1 MRSHATQTLC
11 LAALLAA
18 ACHGRIG
25 DNEGSTDPDDGVVD
39 PNEFEPAF
47 ALPDQQPQ
55 LLPFWVRLERV
66 SVVVG
71 VPSSDPIFETLLQ
84 NRLGLSDY
92 DYASGVKPDRL
103 WSPARM
109 SLWAKS
115 LKPVCASEA
124 MHTAYPKLT
133 ESSDAVAMASAAWGR
148 KVEASELGLDAASL
162 AALEEGPRYE
172 AVCLAILSSAEL
184 VIQ

>member
-1 MRSHATQTLC
+1 VRSHAKHTLC
-11 LAALLAA
+11 FLALLAV
-18 ACHGRIG
+18 ACRGQIG
-25 DNEGSTDPDDGVVD
+25 DTEGSGENDDGVVD
-39 PNEFEPAF
+39 PSEFEPAF

-55 LLPFWVRLERV
+55 LLPFWVRVERV
-66 SVVVG
+66 SAVVG

-84 NRLGLSDY
+84 NRLGLGDY
-92 DYASGVKPDRL
+92 DYASGVKPDRV
-103 WSPARM
+103 WSPSRM

-124 MHTAYPKLT
+124 LHTAYPKLT
-133 ESSDAVAMASAAWGR
+133 ESADAVAMASAAWGR
-148 KVEASELGLDAASL
+148 EVEASELSLDAPAL
-162 AALEEGPRYE
+162 AALEEGPRHE

>member
-1 MRSHATQTLC
+1 MKR
-11 LAALLAA
+11 ALLFIALTAA

-25 DNEGSTDPDDGVVD
+25 DTEGSADGDSNVD
-39 PNEFEPAF
+39 PSEFEPAF

-66 SVVVG
+66 AAIVG
-71 VPSSDPIFETLLQ
+71 KPTNDPIFAVLLQ
-84 NRLGLSDY
+84 NRLGLGDY

-103 WSPARM
+103 WSPTRM
-109 SLWAKS
+109 ALWGKS

-124 MHTAYPKLT
+124 MQSAYPGLATNKT
-133 ESSDAVAMASAAWGR
+133 GAIAMASEAWGR
-148 KVEASELGLDAASL
+148 SVEASELDLDAPSL
-162 AALEEGPRYE
+162 QALAEGPRYE
-172 AVCLAILSSAEL
+172 AVCLAIFSSAEL

>member
-1 MRSHATQTLC
+1 MKRTLC
-11 LAALLAA
+11 IVALLTA

-25 DNEGSTDPDDGVVD
+25 DTEGTGDNDGVVD
-39 PNEFEPAF
+39 PNELEPAF

-66 SVVVG
+66 SSVVG
-71 VPSSDPIFETLLQ
+71 VPSSDPMFSLLLE
-84 NRLGLSDY
+84 NRLGLGDY

-103 WSPARM
+103 WSPGRM

-115 LKPVCASEA
+115 LQPVCASEA

-133 ESSDAVAMASAAWGR
+133 EPSDAVAMASAAWGR
-148 KVEASELGLDAASL
+148 KVDASELGLDAASL

>member
-1 MRSHATQTLC
+1 MKRLLC
-11 LAALLAA
+11 FVALLIA

-25 DNEGSTDPDDGVVD
+25 DTEGPGDTDAVVD

-66 SVVVG
+66 SAIVG
-71 VPSSDPIFETLLQ
+71 VAPSDPIFETLLQ
-84 NRLGLSDY
+84 NRLGLGDY

-148 KVEASELGLDAASL
+148 TVEASELGLGAASL
-162 AALEEGPRYE
+162 AALEESARYE
-172 AVCLAILSSAEL
+172 AICLAILSSAEL